1 MPENEFE
8 IIEGELINSPTTTY
22 EAQKFLGCGTNG
34 LVIQCRDVRTNDTVA
49 IKMFK
54 RKTDIEFAKEEEEIL
69 RALED
74 LHSEWFNVVRL
85 NSSFTYKSHYCLV
98 FELLD
103 MDLLKFMKINPGKR
117 LQLKEIRPI
126 LQQLATS
133 LDFLKS
139 AGVVHSDLKPENIMM
154 VDHVRQPLK
163 VQVID
168 FGLACNN
175 PEEKIGH
182 TLQTLYY
189 RSPEILQCAPFDEAI
204 DVWSLG
210 CIAAELLMGMPLFPA
225 QDEDSLM
232 RLIRLRKDLHER
244 YLTPYWFWPIHLME
258 SRFMQI
264 NQSSGEDAKAEHC
277 DLESFNDLLAQ
288 MLMTNQFER
297 IDPRLILQ
305 HPFMSMSHLKGR
317 FKNSL
322 YTKSSEGLMDI
333 CEEQSY
339 GDGAHIDHTV
349 LQMSPKED
357 SLSSPAMEGSPAG
370 MGGEKHSYSFLQNF
384 ISSRKKEEINA
395 KLKAGQ
401 KTSQLQ
407 SQIKGP
413 KWENGSTTVPK
424 KKKKRDDPTSYC
436 NPAKKR
442 KMTFKKS

>member
-8 IIEGELINSPTTTY
+8 IIGGELINSPTTTY
-22 EAQKFLGCGTNG
+22 EAQKFLGSGTNG

-54 RKTDIEFAKEEEEIL
+54 RKTDIEFAKEEEDIL

-103 MDLLKFMKINPGKR
+103 MDLLKFMKINPGNR

-225 QDEDSLM
+225 QDEDSL
-232 RLIRLRKDLHER
+232 
-244 YLTPYWFWPIHLME
+244 
-258 SRFMQI
+258 I
-264 NQSSGEDAKAEHC
+264 NQSSGEDAEAEHC

-288 MLMTNQFER
+288 MLMTNRFER

-305 HPFMSMSHLKGR
+305 HPFLSMSHLKGR

-339 GDGAHIDHTV
+339 GYGEHVDHTV
-349 LQMSPKED
+349 LQMSSNEE
-357 SLSSPAMEGSPAG
+357 SSSSTAGPAMEGSPAG
-370 MGGEKHSYSFLQNF
+370 MIGEQLSYSFLKNF
-384 ISSRKKEEINA
+384 SSRKKEEITS
-395 KLKAGQ
+395 KLKAGHVSSDFREVQ
-401 KTSQLQ
+401 
-407 SQIKGP
+407 
-413 KWENGSTTVPK
+413 
-424 KKKKRDDPTSYC
+424 
-436 NPAKKR
+436 
-442 KMTFKKS
+442 

>member
-103 MDLLKFMKINPGKR
+103 MDLRKFMKINPGKR

-204 DVWSLG
+204 DIWSLG

-258 SRFMQI
+258 SRFMI

-288 MLMTNQFER
+288 MLMTNRFER

-339 GDGAHIDHTV
+339 GDGAHVDHTV

-357 SLSSPAMEGSPAG
+357 SSSSPAMEGSPAG
-370 MGGEKHSYSFLQNF
+370 MIGEQLSYSFLKNF
-384 ISSRKKEEINA
+384 ISSRKKEEMTS

-401 KTSQLQ
+401 K
-407 SQIKGP
+407 IKGP
-413 KWENGSTTVPK
+413 KWENGSTTLQK
-424 KKKKRDDPTSYC
+424 KKRRDDPTSYC
-436 NPAKKR
+436 SPAKKR
-442 KMTFKKS
+442 TFKKS